1 MSFALAEIDRRL
13 ANMVQLGT
21 VTEIDSGAQRA
32 RVQIGDLTTA
42 MIPVSQLAAGAIR
55 VHWMPSVGEQVTVF
69 APSGEMGNA
78 IIQGAVPQNGSAVA
92 QDEAH
97 PTIDLG
103 GAELVI
109 TGNVKI
115 TGNVEIVGA
124 VTVTEDVT
132 ANGISLV
139 THTHPE
145 SIGSVTGAPS

>member
-1 MSFALAEIDRRL
+1 MSFAMAEIDRKL
-13 ANMVQLGT
+13 ANMVQLGRI
-21 VTEIDSGAQRA
+21 TEIDSGNMRA

-42 MIPVSQLAAGAIR
+42 MIPVSQIAAGSIR
-55 VHWMPSVGEQVTVF
+55 MHWMPSAGEQVVVF

-78 IIQGAVPQNGSAVA
+78 IIQGAVPQTGSAVA
-92 QDEAH
+92 EDAAH

-115 TGNVEIVGA
+115 TGNVEIVGS

>member
-13 ANMVQLGT
+13 ANMVQLGR
-21 VTEIDSGAQRA
+21 VTEIDSASQRA

-42 MIPVSQLAAGAIR
+42 MIPVSQLAAGSIR
-55 VHWMPSVGEQVTVF
+55 VHWMPSIGEQVTVF
-69 APSGEMGNA
+69 APSGEMANA

-92 QDEAH
+92 LDEAH

-103 GAELVI
+103 GAQLVI

-115 TGNVEIVGA
+115 TGDVEIVGR
-124 VTVTEDVT
+124 VTVTEDVV
-132 ANGISLV
+132 ASGISLV